1 LLHCVLRV
9 RIQPRQVML
18 MEEERSVPA
27 VEKRGLKLVRLWS
40 VGDVGGGGGGVVSG
54 GGGGGLRRVLP
65 SW

>member
-1 LLHCVLRV
+1 
-9 RIQPRQVML
+9 ML

-40 VGDVGGGGGGVVSG
+40 VGDVGGGGWGVVVG
-54 GGGGGLRRVLP
+54 GGGGGGGPRRVLP